1 MTFLTIYISMLN
13 REDLLGFK
21 LEYNESEKMYQLSG
35 LPQFPDDTP
44 QSKKIF
50 DEFEIVI
57 FKTKQDI
64 EFPIKVDIIQRIKDI
79 RYKDV
84 KCFTFRDLYKIIKLE
99 EHLFVNTNTFFKIH
113 LEYEKGVCVFSII
126 YYTIKENGTNIIKN
140 TDDLLEITKTH
151 FRKKKFLKKFVENKK
166 LNKHNCPN
174 FLEYIPSIPLQWLE
188 YNQNNELSY
197 FEYFKS
203 IENSIDL
210 PN

>member
-1 MTFLTIYISMLN
+1 MLKI
-13 REDLLGFK
+13 EDLIGFK
-21 LEYNESEKMYQLSG
+21 LEYKENQKRYELSG

-44 QSKKIF
+44 QSKKFF
-50 DEFEIVI
+50 DEFEIVN
-57 FKTKQDI
+57 FMSKNI

-84 KCFTFRDLYKIIKLE
+84 KCFTFRNLYKIIKLD

-113 LEYEKGVCVFSII
+113 LEYENGVCVFSII

-166 LNKHNCPN
+166 LNKLNCPN

-188 YNQNNELSY
+188 YNQNNELNYIEY
-197 FEYFKS
+197 FEAL
-203 IENSIDL
+203 ENNLEL
-210 PN
+210 PF

>member
-1 MTFLTIYISMLN
+1 MLDI
-13 REDLLGFK
+13 EDLLGFK
-21 LEYNESEKMYQLSG
+21 LEYNESEKMYELSG

-64 EFPIKVDIIQRIKDI
+64 KFPIKVDIIQRIKDI

-84 KCFTFRDLYKIIKLE
+84 KCFTFRDLYKIIKLD

-166 LNKHNCPN
+166 LNKLNCPN

-197 FEYFKS
+197 FEYFQS
-203 IENSIDL
+203 IENSIEY
-210 PN
+210 PF